1 MATSI
6 DNLTIALRIAG
17 LFVNT
22 NDIGN
27 AEHRISYNPS
37 NQFSDGNA
45 DNKAEAIFSDTRT
58 ISASGTED
66 LDLAGSGLVDVFGN
80 TLTFTKIKAL
90 LIFADG
96 DNANNVLV
104 GGDGLAAWVGWCGD
118 ASDIVSVKP
127 GGIFLMT
134 APKSAGM
141 PVVATTGDILQIAN
155 SSSGT
160 SVTYTIII
168 VGTDS

>member
-17 LFVNT
+17 LFVNS
-22 NDIGN
+22 NDLGN
-27 AEHRISYNPS
+27 AEHRLNYNPS

-45 DNKAEAIFSDTRT
+45 INKAETIFSDTRT
-58 ISASGTED
+58 LSASATED

-90 LIFADG
+90 LIVASV
-96 DNANNVLV
+96 DNTNDVLV
-104 GGDGLAAWVGWCGD
+104 GGDATAAWVGWCGD
-118 ASDIVSVKP
+118 ATDIVKVKP
-127 GGIFLMT
+127 GGIFLLT
-134 APKSAGM
+134 APAAAGM
-141 PVVATTGDILQIAN
+141 AVVATTGDILQIAN

-160 SVTYTIII
+160 SVSYTLVI
-168 VGTDS
+168 VGTDT